1 MNPMRYVA
9 LTGNLGAGFHEASL
23 AAAMAR
29 GVAFIGADAG
39 STDGGPHYL
48 GTGDWIW
55 ARDAY
60 LRDLRLALSAA
71 RRADVPLV
79 IGSCGGG
86 GNDSC
91 VDDFA
96 ALVDEIAQAQG
107 WRLNLATIYTEPP
120 RDYLVER
127 YESGA
132 IRALDAAPAID
143 KRTFEAPGHIVAM
156 AGAEPI
162 QSALEA
168 GADVVLVGRCAD
180 AAIYAALPLMRGFDP
195 ALVWNAAK
203 LMECGAAPAENR
215 RGQDCLLCTM
225 EPDGFVL
232 EPLDPTMRCTPRS
245 VVAHTMYETADPY
258 ALVMPSGVMNSREAV
273 YEAVD
278 ERRVRV
284 SGGRFEPAEVYTV
297 KLEGATPVGHQS
309 CFWGSVRDPAL
320 LAELDGWVEGMRA
333 RVVERLADI
342 YDVPYQLSL
351 RAYGADGT
359 VGIDTG
365 RIAHEAVLVCDVVAQ
380 DPAVA
385 AGMARAAYHVVL
397 HWPAKAWSGA
407 SITGIAHPYS
417 APVFDRGPVHR
428 FTLNHVLELERD
440 EIPRLFPVSMSVVGA
455 P

>member
-1 MNPMRYVA
+1 MRYLA
-9 LTGNLGAGFHEASL
+9 LTGNLGAGFLEASL

-48 GTGDWIW
+48 GTGSWIW

-71 RRADVPLV
+71 RDAEIPLIV
-79 IGSCGGG
+79 GSCGGG

-96 ALVDEIAQAQG
+96 GLVDEIAGKMG
-107 WRLNLATIYTEPP
+107 WRLNLATIHTEPS
-120 RDYLVER
+120 RDYLTER
-127 YESGA
+127 FEAGA
-132 IRALDAAPAID
+132 IRPLENPPPVD
-143 KRTFEAPGHIVAM
+143 KGTFEAPGHIVAM

-162 QSALEA
+162 QTALEG

-180 AAIYAALPLMRGFDP
+180 AAIYAAMPLMHGFDP

-225 EPDGFVL
+225 EEDGFVL
-232 EPLDPTMRCTPRS
+232 EPLDPTTRCTPRS
-245 VVAHTMYETADPY
+245 VVAHTMYETADPF
-258 ALVMPSGVMNSREAV
+258 ALVMPSGVMDSREAV

-284 SGGRFEPAEVYTV
+284 SGGRFEPAETYTV

-309 CFWGSVRDPAL
+309 SFWGSVRDPAIL
-320 LAELDGWVEGMRA
+320 TDLDGWLEGMRA
-333 RVVERLADI
+333 RVVERLTDV
-342 YDVPYQLSL
+342 YDVPYQLDL

-359 VGIDTG
+359 VGLDTE
-365 RIAHEAVLVCDVVAQ
+365 RVPHEAVIVCDVVAK
-380 DPAVA
+380 DAAVA

-397 HWPAKAWSGA
+397 HWPAKAWAGA

-417 APVFDRGPVHR
+417 APVVDRGPVHR
-428 FTLNHVLELERD
+428 FTLNHVLELERE
-440 EIPRLFPVSMSVVGA
+440 EIARLFPVSTRVAGA
-455 P
+455 S